1 MQMSEHLEISHE
13 ACRHIPEGTVLLAL
27 CEQNFVRT
35 FHGTIG
41 KVYPYEDANKSVT
54 FCSHLLGIKVSK

>member
-1 MQMSEHLEISHE
+1 MSEHPEISNE

-35 FHGTIG
+35 IHGTIG
-41 KVYPYEDANKSVT
+41 KYIPTKMRT
-54 FCSHLLGIKVSK
+54 KV

>member
-1 MQMSEHLEISHE
+1 MSEHLEISHE

-41 KVYPYEDANKSVT
+41 KYIPTKMRT
-54 FCSHLLGIKVSK
+54 KV